1 MILQFQPLM
10 PRRILGYF
18 CKCIFIVSKSQ
29 QHCFSS
35 GFRKMSSYGSM
46 YGTYLSTIVWYS
58 LPSLSGF
65 PNAIIYVA
73 ESGTEKP
80 SEQIVAGTRNSY
92 KVVHGFTWV
101 SAGRGGTSPT
111 PQQTTDTKHK
121 HTSMQAYFFLFS
133 VSPFRTVVGCL
144 FLARVGGARRDDG
157 QQARESTGPRLV
169 KY

>member
-1 MILQFQPLM
+1 
-10 PRRILGYF
+10 
-18 CKCIFIVSKSQ
+18 
-29 QHCFSS
+29 
-35 GFRKMSSYGSM
+35 MSSYGSM

-111 PQQTTDTKHK
+111 PQQTTDYRHK
-121 HTSMQAYFFLFS
+121 AQAYKHASILFS
-133 VSPFRTVVGCL
+133 LFCL
-144 FLARVGGARRDDG
+144 SFSYSRRLPL
-157 QQARESTGPRLV
+157 SS
-169 KY
+169 